1 MKSFTSWLVA
11 LAIIVGIGA
20 SAKADEAKVIKLTGS
35 AQMTLPGAS
44 VATPLELNSKIPE
57 GATVTTAAG
66 AELSVEAMPGVIATI
81 KASSTVVVEK
91 LSSVKNGAEI
101 TEQTATLNLKEGNIV
116 STLDPAKKAI
126 NRYGVRTPKG
136 VAAARGTVYSVK
148 VNVTGSSI
156 ATLSGSVTIDLG
168 GGNVL
173 TIPVGAASSNG
184 EATQAIADAIKA
196 NPALAQDIADAVTIV
211 AANVASGSS
220 AVGTADSA
228 TAVLASVV
236 NAASAALPNQ
246 AATFTQQA
254 VQAISAPTSAVSTSG
269 GGAGAGAAIAA
280 VTEAAV
286 QGAVQSTAKTDPVAA
301 QQLAQEITTKAV
313 DTAKISAPTVTSET
327 ITNAAATGAA
337 TGTTN
342 AGATTPPPTVVNP
355 APTTTTSTTAPAVP
369 APTAPVI
376 VPPLPIVVS
385 PSS

>member
-1 MKSFTSWLVA
+1 MRWVA
-11 LAIIVGIGA
+11 VLALLLGIV
-20 SAKADEAKVIKLTGS
+20 SAAAADEAKVIKLTGT
-35 AQMTLPGAS
+35 AEMMLPGATA
-44 VATPLELNSKIPE
+44 ATPLALNSQIPE

-81 KASSTVVVEK
+81 KAASTVVVEK
-91 LSSVKNGAEI
+91 LSSVKNGDTI
-101 TEQTATLNLKEGNIV
+101 TEQTATLNLKQGNIV

-136 VAAARGTVYSVK
+136 VAAARGTVYAVK
-148 VNVTGSSI
+148 VDVTGSSI
-156 ATLSGSVTIDLG
+156 ATLSGTVTIDLG

-173 TIPVGAASSNG
+173 TIPVGTASANG
-184 EATQAIADAIKA
+184 EASQAIADAIKA
-196 NPALAQDIADAVTIV
+196 NPALANDIAEAVTIV

-220 AVGTADSA
+220 AVGTAESA

-254 VQAISAPTSAVSTSG
+254 VQAIASPTSAVSTSG
-269 GGAGAGAAIAA
+269 SGASAAIAA

-286 QGAVQSTAKTDPVAA
+286 QGAVQSTAKSDPAAA
-301 QQLAQEITTKAV
+301 QQLAQEITNSAV
-313 DTAKISAPTVTSET
+313 STAKSSNAAVTAET

-337 TGTTN
+337 TGATN
-342 AGATTPPPTVVNP
+342 AGATTPPTVVVP
-355 APTTTTSTTAPAVP
+355 STTTTGVA
-369 APTAPVI
+369 APTVPVV
-376 VPPLPIVVS
+376 VPPLPVVVS

>member
-1 MKSFTSWLVA
+1 MALLLGLV
-11 LAIIVGIGA
+11 
-20 SAKADEAKVIKLTGS
+20 SAAAADEAKVIKLTGT
-35 AQMTLPGAS
+35 AEMMLPGATA
-44 VATPLELNSKIPE
+44 ATPLALNSQIPE

-81 KASSTVVVEK
+81 KAASTVVVEK
-91 LSSVKNGAEI
+91 LSSVKNGDTI
-101 TEQTATLNLKEGNIV
+101 TEQTATLNLKQGNIV

-136 VAAARGTVYSVK
+136 VAAARGTVYAVK
-148 VNVTGSSI
+148 VDVTGSSI
-156 ATLSGSVTIDLG
+156 ATLSGTVTIDLG

-173 TIPVGAASSNG
+173 TIPVGTASANG
-184 EATQAIADAIKA
+184 EASQAIADAIKA
-196 NPALAQDIADAVTIV
+196 NPALANDIAEAVTIV

-220 AVGTADSA
+220 AVGTAESA

-254 VQAISAPTSAVSTSG
+254 VQAIASPTSAVSTSG
-269 GGAGAGAAIAA
+269 SGASAAIAA

-286 QGAVQSTAKTDPVAA
+286 QGAVQSTAKSDPAAA
-301 QQLAQEITTKAV
+301 QQLAQEITNSAV
-313 DTAKISAPTVTSET
+313 STAKSSNAAVTAET

-337 TGTTN
+337 TGATN
-342 AGATTPPPTVVNP
+342 AGATTPPTVVVP
-355 APTTTTSTTAPAVP
+355 STTTTGVA
-369 APTAPVI
+369 APTVPVV
-376 VPPLPIVVS
+376 VPPLPVVVS

>member
-1 MKSFTSWLVA
+1 MKTPTRWFAA
-11 LAIIVGIGA
+11 LALALGIG
-20 SAKADEAKVIKLTGS
+20 SAALADEAKVIKLVGT
-35 AQMTLPGAS
+35 AEMTLPGA
-44 VATPLELNSKIPE
+44 ATATQLGLNSMIPE

-66 AELSVEAMPGVIATI
+66 AELSIEAMPGVIATI
-81 KASSTVVVEK
+81 KADSTVVVEK
-91 LSSVKNGAEI
+91 LSSVKNGTEI
-101 TEQTATLNLKEGNIV
+101 KEQTATLNLKQGNIV

-148 VNVTGSSI
+148 VNVTGSTI
-156 ATLSGSVTIDLG
+156 ATLSGTVTIDLG

-173 TIPVGAASSNG
+173 TIPVGSASANG

-196 NPALAQDIADAVTIV
+196 NPDLAKDIAEAVTIV

-220 AVGTADSA
+220 AVGTAESA

-246 AATFTQQA
+246 AASFTQQA
-254 VQAISAPTSAVSTSG
+254 VQAIASPTSAVSTSG
-269 GGAGAGAAIAA
+269 SSAGAAIAA

-286 QGAVQSTAKTDPVAA
+286 QGAVQSTAKSDPAAA
-301 QQLAQEITTKAV
+301 QQLAQEITNSAV
-313 DTAKISAPTVTSET
+313 STAKSSGAAVTAET

-337 TGTTN
+337 TGASN
-342 AGATTPPPTVVNP
+342 AGAATTPTVVTP
-355 APTTTTSTTAPAVP
+355 AGSTTGVPTTTAPIVVP
-369 APTAPVI
+369 PEPVI
-376 VPPLPIVVS
+376 VS